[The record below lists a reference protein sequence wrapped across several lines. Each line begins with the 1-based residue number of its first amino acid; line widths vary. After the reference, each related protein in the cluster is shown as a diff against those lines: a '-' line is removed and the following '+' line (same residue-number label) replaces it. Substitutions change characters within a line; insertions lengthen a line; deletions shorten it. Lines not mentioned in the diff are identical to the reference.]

1 MPMKLSRTITILTAI
16 ASGLYA
22 PAQTTT
28 DSLVIDG
35 QHYISWDTSDTI
47 PLLPAG
53 PEARLSE
60 RDYAE
65 VAEELGVETAAIKA
79 VVDIE
84 AGKGHKGFW
93 SEGKPI
99 INFDLSMYRQAAR
112 RAGVDLT
119 KAHRQHPVIFS
130 RPNIRRY
137 GSQQAAQQARLDAAM
152 SIDRRSAIE
161 GTFWGMFQIGGFNW
175 RRCGAESIEGF
186 VEQMASSER
195 GQLELFAEFL
205 KSTGLDKHL
214 RSKNWRAFARG
225 YNGPGYARRGYH
237 TRLANAYARHK
248 SKED

>member
-1 MPMKLSRTITILTAI
+1 MKLSRTITILTAI

-99 INFDLSMYRQAAR
+99 INFDLS
-112 RAGVDLT
+112 
-119 KAHRQHPVIFS
+119 
-130 RPNIRRY
+130 
-137 GSQQAAQQARLDAAM
+137 
-152 SIDRRSAIE
+152 RSE
-161 GTFWGMFQIGGFNW
+161 EHT
-175 RRCGAESIEGF
+175 
-186 VEQMASSER
+186 SEL
-195 GQLELFAEFL
+195 Q
-205 KSTGLDKHL
+205 SP
-214 RSKNWRAFARG
+214 
-225 YNGPGYARRGYH
+225 Y
-237 TRLANAYARHK
+237 
-248 SKED
+248 